1 MEKIKKQFGIF
12 KNMECIVTMG
22 LCIALSIV
30 FGKMLAINILNDF
43 RISLENTPTILAAI
57 AYGPIAGLVVGGLA
71 DLLGCLLVGFTIN
84 PIITAGAMTV
94 GLLAGICGRTLFKQ
108 TQKQSGVRFYLRCLL
123 TVSIAHF
130 IGSVVIKTY
139 GLYFYFHSPFIL
151 TFFTR
156 LGIYAVTAAVEGF
169 VLYTLY
175 QRQIVQKLESG
186 SAKTRK

>member
-1 MEKIKKQFGIF
+1 MEKIKKQLGIF

-43 RISLENTPTILAAI
+43 RVSLENTPIILAAI
-57 AYGPIAGLVVGGLA
+57 AYGPAAGLVVGGLA

-94 GLLAGICGRTLFKQ
+94 GLLAGILGRILLKQ
-108 TQKQSGVRFYLRCLL
+108 RKLSGFSGYLRCLL
-123 TVSIAHF
+123 AVSIAHF
-130 IGSVVIKTY
+130 IGSIIIKTY
-139 GLYFYFHSPFIL
+139 GLYVYFHSPFLL

-156 LGIYAVTAAVEGF
+156 FGIYAVTAAVEGF

-175 QRQIVQKLESG
+175 QRQIVQKLELG
-186 SAKTRK
+186 SRK